1 MAKAKQ
7 TDTKKIDTNKRKQK
21 KTSIGNSKNS
31 RKRKG

>member
-7 TDTKKIDTNKRKQK
+7 TDTKKIDPNKRKQK
-21 KTSIGNSKNS
+21 KTSIGSSKNS